1 MNFPDASNVVERNE
15 DIFVT
20 RTPADKITKITEY
33 KNTEGRAAERS
44 TTLYST
50 RIRKTSISMPTNL
63 DEMEDLRIDRQKVSE
78 KVIKKKKKRNTIR
91 LFLDTHLQ
99 TYTWLPAS
107 ICKSKSRVY
116 LLPCE

>member
-20 RTPADKITKITEY
+20 RIPADKITKITEY

-99 TYTWLPAS
+99 TYT
-107 ICKSKSRVY
+107 
-116 LLPCE
+116 